1 MINDEIIIT
10 EDHVSWLLG
19 HLKIN
24 KKIFYKIKFL
34 NELIGLITLDT
45 NEKKNFSWA
54 FYISEKTQ
62 KGLGALI
69 ELKFL
74 DFFFFQ
80 LLEKDL
86 KCQVLSF
93 NQSVINLHLKYG
105 FKIVGTKKKFFK

>member
-24 KKIFYKIKFL
+24 KKIFYKIKFFL

-45 NEKKNFSWA
+45 NEKKKFFMG

-62 KGLGALI
+62 KGLERL
-69 ELKFL
+69 
-74 DFFFFQ
+74 
-80 LLEKDL
+80 
-86 KCQVLSF
+86 
-93 NQSVINLHLKYG
+93 
-105 FKIVGTKKKFFK
+105 